1 MEKVLHPH
9 HEYKMVSTIENID
22 HAKGNLKL
30 KAHSGE
36 LAIHFPPAV
45 VRDLKVGQVITV
57 YVGLPRRR
65 KRRRH
70 RNRGHQLGSS
80 LFPRPHV
87 NAGRRATGYC
97 VLTDK
102 PAELLKSLAG
112 TLAKLQHW

>member
-45 VRDLKVGQVITV
+45 VKDLKVGQVITV
-57 YVGLPRRR
+57 YVG
-65 KRRRH
+65 
-70 RNRGHQLGSS
+70 
-80 LFPRPHV
+80 F
-87 NAGRRATGYC
+87 ATE
-97 VLTDK
+97 
-102 PAELLKSLAG
+102 AEAQKAQ
-112 TLAKLQHW
+112 TQKAQ